1 MNQTIILD
9 IEQAI
14 CYTLHI
20 LFIFNRHTPRGV
32 HMPKI
37 YELLDEDTD
46 ILPDVQD
53 GDGSHV
59 DEPQDDADSN

>member
-1 MNQTIILD
+1 
-9 IEQAI
+9 
-14 CYTLHI
+14 
-20 LFIFNRHTPRGV
+20 
-32 HMPKI
+32 MPKI

-53 GDGSHV
+53 GDGYHV